1 VTTLERTEPLNVPVR
16 TVLDA
21 NVLVSAILFP
31 RSVPGQVLTRA
42 RELGVLLTTN
52 ELVTELHDVLVRP
65 QFARYTTRALRDE
78 FLATY
83 IVEAEFVLITE
94 AIAVCR
100 DPIDD
105 RILEAAINGRAT
117 CVVSGD
123 TDLLVLAIF
132 RGIPI
137 LRPADFLARYDPP
150 AS

>member
-1 VTTLERTEPLNVPVR
+1 VR

-21 NVLVSAILFP
+21 NVPVSAILFP

-65 QFARYTTRALRDE
+65 KFARYTTRALRDE

-105 RILEAAINGRAT
+105 RILSKLLSMAEQRVLSVAIRI
-117 CVVSGD
+117 C
-123 TDLLVLAIF
+123 LC
-132 RGIPI
+132 
-137 LRPADFLARYDPP
+137 
-150 AS
+150 